1 MFYLCNGFNETVFKK
16 CKGRCLE
23 VSCLIKSFF
32 LFLYITVESQTSRL
46 KEILRKHVGNED
58 VFYIAA
64 WFLVFIRPLS
74 HCYYEYSIGL
84 VDSMDWS
91 QILADWSGD
100 LMFLILFFWSKYFLE
115 PKYFFKQK
123 IKSYIFFA
131 FLSAFV
137 VMAIYSIVSADYMI
151 SQGLE
156 VRGQFLSLFTMALL
170 MLGTCLCFSIVF
182 RSRHEKRLEKDTEA
196 EKIKT
201 ELDYLKYQINPH
213 FFMNTLNNIHALVD
227 IDGQLAKDAI
237 IELSRMMRYMLYETS
252 STTVPLYKELEFH
265 RHFVQLMRLRCDE
278 SVKITYEDPDKNA
291 SYLNTQVPPLIGI
304 VFIENA
310 FKYGISHRHPSYI
323 SVNYSEAPGY
333 LIHFHCQNSN
343 YSQEVIQKKGCG
355 LGIANVRKRL
365 DLIYSDRYKLEIVS
379 NDKDYIVDLY
389 VPLY

>member
-1 MFYLCNGFNETVFKK
+1 MFYCTV
-16 CKGRCLE
+16 
-23 VSCLIKSFF
+23 KSQ
-32 LFLYITVESQTSRL
+32 ISRL

-64 WFLVFIRPLS
+64 WSLVFISPISR
-74 HCYYEYSIGL
+74 CYYEHSIGL
-84 VDSMDWS
+84 ADFIDWT
-91 QILADWSGD
+91 QIFADWSGD
-100 LMFLILFFWSKYFLE
+100 LMFLLLFFWSKFYLE
-115 PKYFFKQK
+115 PKLFFKQK
-123 IKSYIFFA
+123 IKSYIIFSI
-131 FLSAFV
+131 LSAFV
-137 VMAIYSIVSADYMI
+137 IMAVYSFVSADYIVSM
-151 SQGLE
+151 GLE
-156 VRGQFLSLFTMALL
+156 VRGQFYSLFTMAVL
-170 MLGTCLCFSIVF
+170 MLGSCLCISIVF
-182 RSRHEKRLEKDTEA
+182 RSRHEKLIETAKET

-252 STTVPLYKELEFH
+252 SPTVPLYKELEFH
-265 RHFVQLMRLRCDE
+265 RHFVHLMRLRCDE

-291 SYLNTQVPPLIGI
+291 SCLNAQVPPLIGI

-323 SVNYSEAPGY
+323 HVNYTEAPGY

-355 LGIANVRKRL
+355 LGIVNVKKRL
-365 DLIYSDRYKLEIVS
+365 DLLYSDRYKLDIIS
-379 NDKDYIVDLY
+379 NEKDYIVDLY
-389 VPLY
+389 VPSLY